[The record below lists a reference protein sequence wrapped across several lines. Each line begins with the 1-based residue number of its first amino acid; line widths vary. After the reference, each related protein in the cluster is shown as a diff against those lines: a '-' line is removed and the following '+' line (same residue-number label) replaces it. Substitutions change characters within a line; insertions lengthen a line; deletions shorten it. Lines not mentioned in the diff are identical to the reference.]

1 MIIFNDYTM
10 QYKNNKNE
18 HMKFDY
24 KKLVP
29 HVIALVIF
37 LAAAAYF
44 GRPALEGNVLSQHDV
59 LGWKGMAQNSFD
71 YKEKNGTFPLWNT
84 NLFGG
89 MPNYQV
95 AMEGKTILPDMNKIF
110 SLGLPKPINFF
121 FLACIA
127 FYFLCLVLRI
137 NPYIGIA
144 GALAFAYS
152 SYNPIII
159 GAGHETKMYAIA
171 YMPALL
177 GGILLIF
184 QKKYIAGLCAASV
197 FASIEVGV
205 NHPQI
210 TYYFLLIAI
219 AVAIAYSIEWI
230 KQKEWKHMMLAF
242 SLTALAALIGVASAA
257 INLMPT
263 YEYSK
268 ATMRGGKQVETKDN
282 KIVNTN
288 TKGLD
293 TDYAFMYSNGIAE
306 PLTLL
311 MPNAFGGG
319 SGSPLPENSHVIE
332 KLVEKGVPENS
343 ALQVVGSM
351 PAYWGGIVEGTSGP
365 VYYGA
370 IVCLLALLAFV
381 FVKHPLRWAL
391 LAVSVVGI
399 VLSWGK
405 YFSGFNEFVFNN
417 LPLYNKFRAPS
428 MAMVIA
434 QFSVPLLAVLG
445 FQAILFSA
453 EKAEL
458 IKKNFKKVLF
468 ATGGV
473 LVFCLIVY
481 IMQSY
486 SSAIDKNIID
496 GYSDKDGNNQIGK
509 AIVQGLMEDRK
520 ELFLSQIIRL
530 AGFAALLIGVLFL
543 YSRSLLKPLAVT
555 LILGVVTLIDLFVI
569 GGAYLNENNYRSA
582 EDLAAENFTAT
593 PADTEI
599 LNDKSAQFRVFN
611 VGGDRFNESRTSYF
625 HRSVGGYHPAK
636 LRIYQDVIETYLS
649 AQPNQEILNALN
661 TKYILIPDEQGKKIN
676 LQVNSQAFGACW
688 LVKNVQFADGPANQL
703 TAIGNVNLRDTVV
716 VDKSLEKIISQP
728 VVDSTAIISLVKYSN
743 DAIEYSFKSTTTQFA
758 MFSEVYYG
766 AGWNAYIDG
775 KKTDYVKADY
785 FLRGMQL
792 NSGTYKIEFKFEP
805 ISYATGAN
813 ISFVTSII
821 LLLLMLA
828 TVFVEWR
835 NSKQKTA

>member
-1 MIIFNDYTM
+1 
-10 QYKNNKNE
+10 
-18 HMKFDY
+18 MKFDY

-29 HVIALVIF
+29 HVIAFVIF

-95 AMEGKTILPDMNKIF
+95 AMEGKSALPDMNMIF

-127 FYFLCLVLRI
+127 FYFLCIVLRI

-152 SYNPIII
+152 TYNPIII

-177 GGILLIF
+177 AGILLIF

-205 NHPQI
+205 NHVQI
-210 TYYFLLIAI
+210 TYYFFLIAI
-219 AVAIAYSIEWI
+219 AISIAYAIEWI
-230 KQKEWKHMMLAF
+230 KQKEWKHMIIAF
-242 SLTALAALIGVASAA
+242 SLTALAALIGVANAA
-257 INLMPT
+257 IILMPT

-268 ATMRGGKQVETKDN
+268 VTMRGGKQVETKDN

-293 TDYAFMYSNGIAE
+293 TDYAFMYSNGITE

-319 SGSPLPENSHVIE
+319 SGTPLPENSHVIE

-343 ALQVVGSM
+343 AMQVVGSM

-391 LAVSVVGI
+391 LAVSLLGI
-399 VLSWGK
+399 ALSWGK
-405 YFSGFNEFVFNN
+405 YFSGFNELVFNN

-428 MAMVIA
+428 MAMVIV
-434 QFSVPLLAVLG
+434 QFAVPILAVLSL
-445 FQAILFSA
+445 QAILFGE

-458 IKKNFKKVLF
+458 IKKNFKKILIV
-468 ATGGV
+468 TGGA
-473 LVFCLIVY
+473 LVFCFIVY

-486 SSAIDKNIID
+486 SSGIDKNIID
-496 GYSDKDGNNQIGK
+496 GYTDKDGNNQMGK
-509 AIVQGLMEDRK
+509 AIVQGLVEDRK
-520 ELFLSQIIRL
+520 ELFLSQILRL
-530 AGFAALLIGVLFL
+530 AGFAALLVGVLFL
-543 YSRSLLKPLAVT
+543 YSRKILKPMAVIA
-555 LILGVVTLIDLFVI
+555 ILGLVTMIDLFTV
-569 GGAYLNENNYRSA
+569 GSDYLNENNYRSTD
-582 EDLAAENFTAT
+582 DLAAENFTAT
-593 PADTEI
+593 AADTEI
-599 LNDKSAQFRVFN
+599 LNDKTPQFRVFN
-611 VGGDRFNESRTSYF
+611 IGGDRFNESRTSYF

-636 LRIYQDVIETYLS
+636 LRIYQDVIEAYLS
-649 AQPNQEILNALN
+649 AQPNPEILNALN
-661 TKYILIPDEQGKKIN
+661 TKYILIPDEQSKKIN
-676 LQVNSQAFGACW
+676 LQVNPEAFGACW
-688 LVKNVQFADGPANQL
+688 LVKQVQFADGPENEL
-703 TAIGNVNLRDTVV
+703 TAIGNLNLRDTAV
-716 VDKSLEKIISQP
+716 VDIGFEKTIVQP
-728 VVDSTAIISLVKYSN
+728 VFDSTASISLVKYSN
-743 DAIEYSFKSTTTQFA
+743 DAIEYNFKSNTAQFA
-758 MFSEVYYG
+758 MMSEVYYG

-775 KKTDYVKADY
+775 KKSDYVKADY
-785 FLRGMQL
+785 FLRGIAL
-792 NSGTYKIEFKFEP
+792 PAGNHKVEFKFEP
-805 ISYATGAN
+805 TSYSTGAN

-828 TVFVEWR
+828 TVFIEWR
-835 NSKQKTA
+835 KSKQKTA

>member
-1 MIIFNDYTM
+1 
-10 QYKNNKNE
+10 
-18 HMKFDY
+18 MKFDY

-29 HVIALVIF
+29 HVIAFVIF

-71 YKEKNGTFPLWNT
+71 YKEKNGTFPIWNT

-95 AMEGKTILPDMNKIF
+95 AMEGKSILPDMNAIF

-177 GGILLIF
+177 AGILLIF
-184 QKKYIAGLCAASV
+184 QKKYLAGLCAASV

-219 AVAIAYSIEWI
+219 AISIAYAIEWI
-230 KQKEWKHMMLAF
+230 QQKEWKHMIVAF
-242 SLTALAALIGVASAA
+242 SLTALAALIGVASSA

-268 ATMRGGKQVETKDN
+268 VTMRGGKQVETKDN

-293 TDYAFMYSNGIAE
+293 TDYAFMYSNGITE

-319 SGSPLPENSHVIE
+319 SGTPLPENSHVIE

-343 ALQVVGSM
+343 AMQVVGSM
-351 PAYWGGIVEGTSGP
+351 PAYWGGIIEGTSGP
-365 VYYGA
+365 VYYGVL
-370 IVCLLALLAFV
+370 VCLLALLAFV

-391 LAVSVVGI
+391 LAVSILGI
-399 VLSWGK
+399 ALSWGK
-405 YFSGFNEFVFNN
+405 YFTGFNEFVFNN

-428 MAMVIA
+428 MAMVIV
-434 QFSVPLLAVLG
+434 QFAVPILAVLSL
-445 FQAILFSA
+445 QTILFGD
-453 EKAEL
+453 EKAEFV
-458 IKKNFKKVLF
+458 KSNFKKIGLVIGGTLLF
-468 ATGGV
+468 C
-473 LVFCLIVY
+473 FIVY

-486 SSAIDKNIID
+486 SSGIDKNIID
-496 GYSDKDGNNQIGK
+496 GYTDKDGNNQMGK
-509 AIVQGLMEDRK
+509 AIVQGLVEDRK
-520 ELFLSQIIRL
+520 ELFLSQILRL
-530 AGFAALLIGVLFL
+530 AGFAALLVGVLFL
-543 YSRSLLKPLAVT
+543 YSRKILKPLAV
-555 LILGVVTLIDLFVI
+555 IAIFGIVTMIDLFTV
-569 GGAYLNENNYRSA
+569 GSDYLNENNYRSTD
-582 EDLAAENFTAT
+582 DLAAENFTAT
-593 PADTEI
+593 AADTEI
-599 LNDKSAQFRVFN
+599 LKDKSAQFRVFN
-611 VGGDRFNESRTSYF
+611 VGGDRFNDSRTSYF

-649 AQPNQEILNALN
+649 AQPNPEILNALN
-661 TKYILIPDEQGKKIN
+661 TKYILIPDEQSKKIN
-676 LQVNSQAFGACW
+676 LQVNPQAFGACW
-688 LVKNVQFADGPANQL
+688 LVKHIQFADGPANEL
-703 TAIGNVNLRDTVV
+703 TAIGNLNLRDTAV
-716 VDKSLEKIISQP
+716 VDKSFERTIFQP
-728 VVDSTAIISLVKYSN
+728 VYDSTATINLVKYSN
-743 DAIEYSFKSTTTQFA
+743 DAIEYSFKSNTAQFA
-758 MFSEVYYG
+758 MMSEVYYG
-766 AGWNAYIDG
+766 AGWNAYVDG
-775 KKTDYVKADY
+775 KKSDYVKADY
-785 FLRGMQL
+785 FLRGIAL
-792 NSGTYKIEFKFEP
+792 PAGNHKVEFKFEP
-805 ISYATGAN
+805 TSYSTGAN

-828 TVFVEWR
+828 TVFIEWR
-835 NSKQKTA
+835 KGKQKTV